1 MCIFCDIANK
11 KLETNIVYEDEVVMA
26 FLDCD
31 PINVG
36 HILVIPK
43 EHYCDIDEM
52 PVEVLNHLMEVSKR
66 LVIAVKKVYQPDGY
80 SIMQNGGV
88 FNDIGHFH
96 LHVFPRYENDGFGW
110 TCSDE
115 VFAHSEEVAERLR
128 KLLCI

>member
-31 PINVG
+31 PINEG

-52 PVEVLNHLMEVSKR
+52 SVEVLRHLMEVSKK
-66 LVIAVKKVYQPDGY
+66 LVIAIKKTYQPDGY
-80 SIMQNGGV
+80 SIMQNGGM
-88 FNDIGHFH
+88 FNDIGHYH
-96 LHVFPRYENDGFGW
+96 LHIFPRYKNDGFGW
-110 TCSDE
+110 IFSNE
-115 VFAHSEEVAERLR
+115 VFEHSEKVAEQLR
-128 KLLCI
+128 KILYT